1 MSYDKVLIDYSLLPK
16 KAFPLDA
23 RSHFEDFE
31 TARENILGRVC
42 VAEDSFLSNNVDK
55 RYYIGQI
62 ITTTHNGTWT
72 VCSQVTANLYL
83 YYLNGTTFKV
93 TWNTKTNNY
102 INFYCTSEKYT
113 DGRGDRVKISIYS
126 YENGPLIGE
135 VDTAASNVV
144 SNRWLLNDDKL
155 SIDTNL
161 VPFSGGSSSGGT
173 LVINTDAPLKYDS
186 SNTKLTLTID
196 ETSPLVVENNK
207 LTLSIDSN
215 SPLSVVNNKL
225 TLNIDTTSDLKIVNN
240 KLTLNTVGI
249 HSTVE
254 KNESTENIKINNYIY
269 QEL

>member
-72 VCSQVTANLYL
+72 VCPEVSATLYL
-83 YYLNGTTFKV
+83 YCSSASRGIFKV
-93 TWNTKTNNY
+93 AWDSKNENNY
-102 INFYCTSEKYT
+102 IDFYCASET
-113 DGRGDRVKISIYS
+113 DLVDIKISIYS

-135 VDTAASNVV
+135 VIENYSKVHAGE
-144 SNRWLLNDDKL
+144 WLSDKAL
-155 SIDTNL
+155 TIEKTNL

-186 SNTKLTLTID
+186 SKTKLTLSID
-196 ETSPLVVENNK
+196 ETSPLVVENSK

-225 TLNIDTTSDLKIVNN
+225 TLNVDTTSDLKIVNN

>member
-55 RYYIGQI
+55 RYYVGQI

-72 VCSQVTANLYL
+72 VCPEASVTLYL
-83 YYLNGTTFKV
+83 YCSSASKGIFKV
-93 TWNTKTNNY
+93 AWNAKNENNY
-102 INFYCTSEKYT
+102 MDFYCTSET
-113 DGRGDRVKISIYS
+113 DLVDIKISIYS

-135 VDTAASNVV
+135 VIEKYINVHAGE
-144 SNRWLLNDDKL
+144 WLSKTL
-155 SIDTNL
+155 SIKETNL
-161 VPFSGGSSSGGT
+161 VPFSGGFGGGGT

-196 ETSPLVVENNK
+196 ETSPLVVQNSK

-215 SPLSVVNNKL
+215 SPLSVINNKL
-225 TLNIDTTSDLKIVNN
+225 TLNIDTTSELKIVNN
-240 KLTLNTVGI
+240 KLTLNTTGI
-249 HSTVE
+249 HSTIE
-254 KNESTENIKINNYIY
+254 KNQSTENININNYIY

>member
-72 VCSQVTANLYL
+72 VCPKTSVTLYL
-83 YYLNGTTFKV
+83 YCSSVSRGIFKV
-93 TWNTKTNNY
+93 AWNAKNENNY
-102 INFYCTSEKYT
+102 IDFYCTSET
-113 DGRGDRVKISIYS
+113 DLVDIKISIYS

-135 VDTAASNVV
+135 VIEKYSKVHAGE
-144 SNRWLLNDDKL
+144 WLSDKTI
-155 SIDTNL
+155 SIDETNL
-161 VPFSGGSSSGGT
+161 IPFNGGSGGGGT

-249 HSTVE
+249 HSTVA
-254 KNESTENIKINNYIY
+254 KNQSTEDININNYIY

>member
-62 ITTTHNGTWT
+62 ITTTHNGTWI
-72 VCSQVTANLYL
+72 VCSQVSTTLYL
-83 YYLNGTTFKV
+83 YCSSASKGIFKV
-93 TWNTKTNNY
+93 AWNAKNENNY
-102 INFYCTSEKYT
+102 IDFYCTSET
-113 DGRGDRVKISIYS
+113 DLVNIKISIYS

-135 VDTAASNVV
+135 VTEEYRKVHAGE
-144 SNRWLLNDDKL
+144 WLSKTL
-155 SIDTNL
+155 SIEETNL
-161 VPFSGGSSSGGT
+161 VPFSGGSSGGGR
-173 LVINTDAPLKYDS
+173 LVINTDAPLNYDS
-186 SNTKLTLTID
+186 SNTKLTLSID
-196 ETSPLVVENNK
+196 ETSPLVVENSK
-207 LTLSIDSN
+207 LTLSIDNN